1 MTTTSVS
8 IRMDSQV
15 KEEAEKLFS
24 ELGLNMSTAFNI
36 FVRQSI
42 REGGIPFTIS
52 NRSPKVETIEALEE
66 ARRLARDP
74 SARAYTDT
82 KELLKDLYS

>member
-66 ARRLARDP
+66 AKRLARDP
-74 SARAYTDT
+74 SARVYTDT